1 MTSKTSLSKINA
13 VLRKN
18 FRQNKP
24 GFIISSVVLIGL
36 VVFACRSLITFKN
49 IINPRDNIALYDNTS
64 TYIHDITNSMIS
76 FLGLCVLFICCL
88 TTFVAS
94 VKMFKEIYSKR
105 ASDMFF
111 SLPVKREEYFVA
123 NALYGTIY
131 ILCSVAVVLLS
142 TFILGKTNFIFDSK
156 SVDFDFGKFTGYI
169 FAYGAVALFVFSIS
183 MLCTVLCGKKWQT
196 VGLTCLTLGSF
207 PVLVNSVIGILNSI
221 YGFNVSF
228 AVDALHNLITY
239 TSYAV
244 VYVCISRVALALV
257 VFAIGYAVFK
267 HRKAETA
274 QENLDGK
281 VVSNLFLL
289 MFQIIGAVA
298 LSLLGNEM
306 WMKILFIVIAV
317 AVITLVYCGAFYR
330 KPCTKQA
337 LAGALTSVVLT
348 SLFVVCVAYVPAACG
363 YKNYVPKAENI
374 KSAQFISQDD
384 NYMYSNGYSNG
395 VINTVLNGFYYDEFN
410 SDSHTVEISD
420 KETLEK
426 LVAFHSKTV
435 SDEAY
440 KRFDDSFNKNIEDEN
455 DLSSWYS
462 YSIKYLLDNGKTVT
476 RCYTVN
482 TEVVL
487 AEYSALMKESEIL
500 KQEEP
505 FCIDNSDILFA
516 RVENV
521 YSEDEVPSTEEYD
534 EENDSYY
541 TYYDDSSYYKLNDY
555 SGFFESVMADKQA
568 EDDRLFVTEY
578 GYGFYIDNLYYD
590 NDYSI
595 VIYSFTDDATSEIRE
610 KISKMTPKQLE
621 RFIADCNENYPYTQ
635 YVKTSWVNVYGD
647 NYKTKSFLRN
657 NNIIVK

>member
-24 GFIISSVVLIGL
+24 GFIISSVGLILL
-36 VVFACRSLITFKN
+36 VAFACRSLITSKN
-49 IINPRDNIALYDNTS
+49 IIDPRDNIALYDNTS
-64 TYIHDITNSMIS
+64 TYIYDITNSMIS

-244 VYVCISRVALALV
+244 VYVCISRVALAFV

-298 LSLLGNEM
+298 LSLLGNEI

-337 LAGALTSVVLT
+337 FAGALTSVVLT

-440 KRFDDSFNKNIEDEN
+440 KRFDDSFNKNVEDEN

-578 GYGFYIDNLYYD
+578 GYGFFIDNLYYD

-621 RFIADCNENYPYTQ
+621 RFIVDCNDNYPYTQ

>member
-257 VFAIGYAVFK
+257 VFAIGYVVFK

-281 VVSNLFLL
+281 VVPNLFLF

-298 LSLLGNEM
+298 LSILGNEI

-317 AVITLVYCGAFYR
+317 AVITLIYCSAFYR
-330 KPCTKQA
+330 KPGTKQA
-337 LAGALTSVVLT
+337 FAAALTSVVLT

-410 SDSHTVEISD
+410 SDNHTVEISD

-435 SDEAY
+435 SDETY
-440 KRFDDSFNKNIEDEN
+440 KRFDDYFNKNIEDEN
-455 DLSSWYS
+455 DSSTWYS

-476 RCYTVN
+476 RYYTVN
-482 TEVVL
+482 TEEVL

-500 KQEEP
+500 KQAEP

-568 EDDRLFVTEY
+568 EDDKLFVIEY
-578 GYGFYIDNLYYD
+578 GYGFFIDNLYYD

-610 KISKMTPKQLE
+610 EIRKMTPRQLE
-621 RFIADCNENYPYTQ
+621 KFIVDCNDKYPYTQ

>member
-410 SDSHTVEISD
+410 SDNHTVEISD

>member
-36 VVFACRSLITFKN
+36 VVITFKN

-64 TYIHDITNSMIS
+64 TYIYDITNSMIS

>member
-36 VVFACRSLITFKN
+36 VVITFKN

-64 TYIHDITNSMIS
+64 TYIYDITNSMIS

-410 SDSHTVEISD
+410 SDNHTVEISD

>member
-1 MTSKTSLSKINA
+1 MISKTSLSKINA

-36 VVFACRSLITFKN
+36 VAFACRSLIEFKN
-49 IINPRDNIALYDNTS
+49 IIDPRDNIALYDNTS
-64 TYIHDITNSMIS
+64 TYIYDITNSMIS

-88 TTFVAS
+88 TTFVTS

-111 SLPVKREEYFVA
+111 SLPVKREEYFIA
-123 NALYGTIY
+123 NALYGAIY
-131 ILCSVAVVLLS
+131 ILCSVVIVLLS

-228 AVDALHNLITY
+228 AVDALHNLVTY

-317 AVITLVYCGAFYR
+317 AVITLIYCGAFYR

-337 LAGALTSVVLT
+337 LTGALTSVVLT

-395 VINTVLNGFYYDEFN
+395 VTNMILNGFYYDEFN
-410 SDSHTVEISD
+410 SDSYTVEITD

-435 SDEAY
+435 SDEVY

-482 TEVVL
+482 TELVL

-541 TYYDDSSYYKLNDY
+541 TYYDDSSYHKLNDY

-578 GYGFYIDNLYYD
+578 GYGFFIDNLYYD

-621 RFIADCNENYPYTQ
+621 RFIVDCNENYPYTQ

>member
-36 VVFACRSLITFKN
+36 VVFACRSLITSKN

-64 TYIHDITNSMIS
+64 TYIYDITNSMIS

-244 VYVCISRVALALV
+244 VYVCISRVVLALV

-337 LAGALTSVVLT
+337 FAGALTSVVLT

-374 KSAQFISQDD
+374 KFAQFISQDD

-440 KRFDDSFNKNIEDEN
+440 KRFDDSFNKNVEDEN

-521 YSEDEVPSTEEYD
+521 SSEDEVPSTEEYD

-578 GYGFYIDNLYYD
+578 GYGFFIDNLYYD

-621 RFIADCNENYPYTQ
+621 RFIVDCNDNYPYTQ

>member
-36 VVFACRSLITFKN
+36 VVFACDSLITSKN
-49 IINPRDNIALYDNTS
+49 IIDPRDNIALYDNTS
-64 TYIHDITNSMIS
+64 TYIYDITNSMIS

-244 VYVCISRVALALV
+244 VYVCISRVVLALV

-337 LAGALTSVVLT
+337 FAGALTSVVLT

-363 YKNYVPKAENI
+363 YKNYVPKADNI

-440 KRFDDSFNKNIEDEN
+440 KRFDDSFNKNVEDEN

-534 EENDSYY
+534 KENDSYY

-578 GYGFYIDNLYYD
+578 GYGFFIDNLYYD

>member
-13 VLRKN
+13 VLKKN
-18 FRQNKP
+18 FRKNTP
-24 GFIISSVVLIGL
+24 GFIISSVGLIGL
-36 VVFACRSLITFKN
+36 VVFACASLITFKN
-49 IINPRDNIALYDNTS
+49 IINPRGNIALYDNAS
-64 TYIHDITNSMIS
+64 GYIPDITNSMIS
-76 FLGLCVLFICCL
+76 FLGFCVLFICCL

-111 SLPVKREEYFVA
+111 SLPVKREEYFIA
-123 NALYGTIY
+123 NALYGAIY
-131 ILCSVAVVLLS
+131 ILCSVVIVLLS

-207 PVLVNSVIGILNSI
+207 PVLVNSVTGILNSI

-228 AVDALHNLITY
+228 AVDAVHNLVTY

-289 MFQIIGAVA
+289 MFQITGAVA

-306 WMKILFIVIAV
+306 WMKILFIVIAI
-317 AVITLVYCGAFYR
+317 AVITLIYCGAFYR

-337 LAGALTSVVLT
+337 LTGALTSVVLT

-440 KRFDDSFNKNIEDEN
+440 KRFDDSFNKNVEDEN

-521 YSEDEVPSTEEYD
+521 SREDEVPSTEEYD
-534 EENDSYY
+534 EENGSYY

-555 SGFFESVMADKQA
+555 SRFFESVMADKQA

-578 GYGFYIDNLYYD
+578 GYGFFIDNLYYD

-621 RFIADCNENYPYTQ
+621 KFIADCNDNYPYTQ